1 MSALIQILDTL
12 VPSAWSVAGAA
23 APGAADADTRERLA
37 AMLQFFELLLRW
49 ADQAR
54 KLPTPSLIRMVKM
67 GDKLGKFLGR

>member
-1 MSALIQILDTL
+1 MLRG
-12 VPSAWSVAGAA
+12 VVAEAA